1 MHRKLLLLCCVT
13 NPTRFVFPHRPLL
26 RNKKDSWLSVVISPF
41 RKISSHNSEEDKAV
55 FYASDDE
62 DRNSIPDME
71 ANQKSSSSSDLQN
84 LNPESNQSREISKS
98 LDFLNQVPPEDADE
112 NFSAFKHNFGQRQAK
127 TLPISSVSSPSPPS
141 ATKFLRTMS
150 IGAAFG
156 SKGIGIGN
164 KMGSEIPAQSE
175 R

>member
-1 MHRKLLLLCCVT
+1 MLRKLILFCCDT
-13 NPTRFVFPHRPLL
+13 NSTRFVFPHPPLL

-62 DRNSIPDME
+62 DRNSFPDVE
-71 ANQKSSSSSDLQN
+71 ANQKSSSSSDLFN
-84 LNPESNQSREISKS
+84 FKPESNQSREISRS
-98 LDFLNQVPPEDADE
+98 LNFLNSEDADE
-112 NFSAFKHNFGQRQAK
+112 NSSDFKHNFEQRQAK

-141 ATKFLRTMS
+141 ATATKFLRTMS

-164 KMGSEIPAQSE
+164 KMGSEVPAQSE